1 MRVWFESKVR
11 EREAAMKID
20 SVVVGSYRANC
31 YVLRE
36 GTSMIVVDPGD
47 EPAKVLGLIDSVGG
61 VGPAGDVQIIASHC
75 HCDHIGA
82 VNEVSEAYSASFAVG
97 REDGHAVGDPHL
109 SGFDEEGR
117 DYRVE
122 KVDRLLD
129 DGDEIILG
137 PYRFQ
142 VISTPGH
149 TPGSVCLYC
158 AELNLMFTGDT
169 LFANGIG
176 RTDFIRGD
184 AEAMR
189 RTCAKLGTYPDSTIL
204 LPGHG
209 PSTRLGAEKARNPL
223 LRA

>member
-1 MRVWFESKVR
+1 
-11 EREAAMKID
+11 MKID

-36 GTSMIVVDPGD
+36 GTSIIVIDPGD
-47 EPAKVLGLIDSVGG
+47 EPAEVLGLIGSKDDVGS
-61 VGPAGDVQIIASHC
+61 ADDVQIVASHC
-75 HCDHIGA
+75 HCDHNG
-82 VNEVSEAYSASFAVG
+82 ASFAVG
-97 REDGHAVGDPHL
+97 REDGHAVADPRL

-129 DGDEIILG
+129 DGDEIALG
-137 PYRFQ
+137 AYRFQ

-169 LFANGIG
+169 LFAGGIG

-184 AEAMR
+184 AEEMR
-189 RTCAKLGTYPDSTIL
+189 RTCSRLGTYPDSTIL

-209 PSTRLGAEKARNPL
+209 PSTRLGIEKARNPL

>member
-1 MRVWFESKVR
+1 MR
-11 EREAAMKID
+11 ID

-36 GTSMIVVDPGD
+36 GASMIVVDPGD
-47 EPAKVLGLIDSVGG
+47 EPAEVLGLIGS
-61 VGPAGDVQIIASHC
+61 AGEAGAADYVQIVASHC

-82 VNEVSEAYSASFAVG
+82 VNEVAEACAASFAVG
-97 REDGHAVGDPHL
+97 REDGHAVADPRL

-129 DGDEIILG
+129 DGDEIALG
-137 PYRFQ
+137 PYRFR

-158 AELNLMFTGDT
+158 AELSLMFTGDT
-169 LFANGIG
+169 LFANGVG

-189 RTCAKLGTYPDSTIL
+189 QTCSKLRAYPDSTVL

-209 PSTRLGAEKARNPL
+209 PSTRLGVEKARNPL

>member
-1 MRVWFESKVR
+1 MR
-11 EREAAMKID
+11 ID

-36 GTSMIVVDPGD
+36 GASMIVVDPGD
-47 EPAKVLGLIDSVGG
+47 EPAEVLGLIGS
-61 VGPAGDVQIIASHC
+61 AGEAGAADDVQIVASHC

-82 VNEVSEAYSASFAVG
+82 VNEVAEACAASFAVG
-97 REDGHAVGDPHL
+97 REDGHAVADPRL

-129 DGDEIILG
+129 DGDEIALG
-137 PYRFQ
+137 PYRFR

-158 AELNLMFTGDT
+158 AELSLMFTGDT
-169 LFANGIG
+169 LFANGVG

-189 RTCAKLGTYPDSTIL
+189 QTCSKLRAYPDSTVL

-209 PSTRLGAEKARNPL
+209 PSTRLGVEKARNPL

>member
-1 MRVWFESKVR
+1 MR
-11 EREAAMKID
+11 ID

-36 GTSMIVVDPGD
+36 GASMIVVDPGD
-47 EPAKVLGLIDSVGG
+47 EPAEVLGLIGS
-61 VGPAGDVQIIASHC
+61 AGEAGAADYVQIVASHC

-82 VNEVSEAYSASFAVG
+82 VNEVAEACAASFAVG
-97 REDGHAVGDPHL
+97 REDGHAVADPRL

-129 DGDEIILG
+129 DGDEIALG
-137 PYRFQ
+137 PYRFR

-158 AELNLMFTGDT
+158 AELSLMFTGDT
-169 LFANGIG
+169 LFANGVG

-189 RTCAKLGTYPDSTIL
+189 QTCSKLGAYPDSTVL

-209 PSTRLGAEKARNPL
+209 PSTRLGVEKARNPL

>member
-1 MRVWFESKVR
+1 
-11 EREAAMKID
+11 MKID
-20 SVVVGSYRANC
+20 SVVVGSYHANC

-36 GTSMIVVDPGD
+36 GASMIVVDPGD
-47 EPAKVLGLIDSVGG
+47 EPAEVLGLIGS
-61 VGPAGDVQIIASHC
+61 AGEAGAADDVQIVASHC

-82 VNEVSEAYSASFAVG
+82 VNEVAEACAASFAVG
-97 REDGHAVGDPHL
+97 REDGHAVADPRL

-129 DGDEIILG
+129 DGDEIALG
-137 PYRFQ
+137 PYRFR

-158 AELNLMFTGDT
+158 AELSLMFTGDT
-169 LFANGIG
+169 LFANGVG

-189 RTCAKLGTYPDSTIL
+189 QTCSKLRAYPDSTVL

-209 PSTRLGAEKARNPL
+209 PSTRLGVEKARNPL

>member
-1 MRVWFESKVR
+1 
-11 EREAAMKID
+11 
-20 SVVVGSYRANC
+20 
-31 YVLRE
+31 
-36 GTSMIVVDPGD
+36 MIVVDPGD
-47 EPAKVLGLIDSVGG
+47 EPAEVLGLIGS
-61 VGPAGDVQIIASHC
+61 AGEAGAADDVQIVASHC

-82 VNEVSEAYSASFAVG
+82 VNEVAEACAASFAVG
-97 REDGHAVGDPHL
+97 REDGHAVADPHL

-129 DGDEIILG
+129 DGDEIALG
-137 PYRFQ
+137 PYRFR

-149 TPGSVCLYC
+149 TPGSICLYC

-189 RTCAKLGTYPDSTIL
+189 RTCSRLGTYPDSTIL

-209 PSTRLGAEKARNPL
+209 PSTRLGVEKARNPL

>member
-1 MRVWFESKVR
+1 
-11 EREAAMKID
+11 MKID

-36 GTSMIVVDPGD
+36 GTSMIVIDPGD
-47 EPAKVLGLIDSVGG
+47 EPAEVLGLIGSAD
-61 VGPAGDVQIIASHC
+61 DVQIVASHC

-82 VNEVSEAYSASFAVG
+82 VNEVVEAYGASFAVG
-97 REDGHAVGDPHL
+97 REDGHAVADPRL

-129 DGDEIILG
+129 DGDEIALG

-158 AELNLMFTGDT
+158 RRDRAHGLHP
-169 LFANGIG
+169 
-176 RTDFIRGD
+176 RRRRGD
-184 AEAMR
+184 APN
-189 RTCAKLGTYPDSTIL
+189 LFQ
-204 LPGHG
+204 
-209 PSTRLGAEKARNPL
+209 ARNVSRLDDSPSRPRPL
-223 LRA
+223 DALGH

>member
-1 MRVWFESKVR
+1 
-11 EREAAMKID
+11 
-20 SVVVGSYRANC
+20 
-31 YVLRE
+31 
-36 GTSMIVVDPGD
+36 MIVVDPGD
-47 EPAKVLGLIDSVGG
+47 EPAEVLGLIGS
-61 VGPAGDVQIIASHC
+61 AGEAGAADYVQIVASHC

-82 VNEVSEAYSASFAVG
+82 VNEVAEACAASFAVG
-97 REDGHAVGDPHL
+97 REDGHAVADPRL

-129 DGDEIILG
+129 DGDEIALG
-137 PYRFQ
+137 PYRFR

-158 AELNLMFTGDT
+158 AELSLMFTGDT
-169 LFANGIG
+169 LFANGVG

-189 RTCAKLGTYPDSTIL
+189 QTCSKLGAYPDSTVL

-209 PSTRLGAEKARNPL
+209 PSTRLGVEKARNPL

>member
-1 MRVWFESKVR
+1 MKV
-11 EREAAMKID
+11 D

-36 GTSMIVVDPGD
+36 GASMIVVDPGD
-47 EPAKVLGLIDSVGG
+47 EPAEVLGLIDSADDVGST
-61 VGPAGDVQIIASHC
+61 GDVQIVASHC

-82 VNEVSEAYSASFAVG
+82 VNEVAGAYGASFAVG
-97 REDGHAVGDPHL
+97 REDGHAVADPHL

-129 DGDEIILG
+129 DGDQIALG
-137 PYRFQ
+137 PYRFR

-149 TPGSVCLYC
+149 TPGSICLYC

-189 RTCAKLGTYPDSTIL
+189 RTCSRLGTYPDSTIL

-209 PSTRLGAEKARNPL
+209 PSTRLGVEKARNPL